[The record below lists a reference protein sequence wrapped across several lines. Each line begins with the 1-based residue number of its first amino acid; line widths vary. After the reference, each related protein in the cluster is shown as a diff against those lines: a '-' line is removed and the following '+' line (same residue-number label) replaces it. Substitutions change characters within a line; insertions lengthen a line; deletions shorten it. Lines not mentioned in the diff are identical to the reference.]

1 MNILSALKVEIVV
14 NSFVLK
20 QNILSESFDVLKIW
34 KIFRYLDR
42 GHYISNKKGEH

>member
-1 MNILSALKVEIVV
+1 MNSDTLSTLKLEILV

-20 QNILSESFDVLKIW
+20 QNILSESFDELKIW

-42 GHYISNKKGEH
+42 SEQ